1 MVSEGPK
8 ILIFSYLGVIDK
20 ALASNPLR
28 QWRRQHT
35 ARITPEFDSALH
47 MLPLNM
53 LVFGKSQPL
62 TALLDPPPGCR
73 LAGGMRSCLFNV
85 FQIGAGQIGRC
96 KVGLGEYGIV
106 QICTRQIRTSHGSPV
121 SVDFDHLRS

>member
-8 ILIFSYLGVIDK
+8 ILIFSYLGVINK

-28 QWRRQHT
+28 QRRRQDT

-47 MLPLNM
+47 ILPLNM

-62 TALLDPPPGCR
+62 TALLSLHCSLKAPSVGDPPPGCC
-73 LAGGMRSCLFNV
+73 LAGGMRSCLFKN
-85 FQIGAGQIGRC
+85 
-96 KVGLGEYGIV
+96 
-106 QICTRQIRTSHGSPV
+106 
-121 SVDFDHLRS
+121 

>member
-1 MVSEGPK
+1 MVSEDPK
-8 ILIFSYLGVIDK
+8 ILIFSYLGVINK

-28 QWRRQHT
+28 QWRRQDT

-62 TALLDPPPGCR
+62 TALLSLHYLTR
-73 LAGGMRSCLFNV
+73 LLAV
-85 FQIGAGQIGRC
+85 A
-96 KVGLGEYGIV
+96 
-106 QICTRQIRTSHGSPV
+106 
-121 SVDFDHLRS
+121 

>member
-8 ILIFSYLGVIDK
+8 ILIFSYLGVINK

-28 QWRRQHT
+28 QWRRQDT

-53 LVFGKSQPL
+53 LVFGKSQPPL
-62 TALLDPPPGCR
+62 HCSLKAPSVGDPPPGCR
-73 LAGGMRSCLFNV
+73 LAGGMRSCLFKGLPELV
-85 FQIGAGQIGRC
+85 FAVQRGAC
-96 KVGLGEYGIV
+96 SYN
-106 QICTRQIRTSHGSPV
+106 
-121 SVDFDHLRS
+121 

>member
-8 ILIFSYLGVIDK
+8 ILIFSYLGVINK

-28 QWRRQHT
+28 QWRRQDT
-35 ARITPEFDSALH
+35 ARITPEFDSALL

-62 TALLDPPPGCR
+62 TALLSLHCSLKAPSVGDPPPGCR
-73 LAGGMRSCLFNV
+73 LAGGKRSCLFKKPFAV
-85 FQIGAGQIGRC
+85 M
-96 KVGLGEYGIV
+96 VV
-106 QICTRQIRTSHGSPV
+106 
-121 SVDFDHLRS
+121 

>member
-28 QWRRQHT
+28 QWRRQDT
-35 ARITPEFDSALH
+35 ALITPEFDSALH

-62 TALLDPPPGCR
+62 TALLSLHCSLKAPSVGDPPPGCR
-73 LAGGMRSCLFNV
+73 LAGGMRSCLFKPGGV
-85 FQIGAGQIGRC
+85 A
-96 KVGLGEYGIV
+96 Y
-106 QICTRQIRTSHGSPV
+106 
-121 SVDFDHLRS
+121 

>member
-8 ILIFSYLGVIDK
+8 ILIFSYLGVINK

-28 QWRRQHT
+28 QWRRQDT

-62 TALLDPPPGCR
+62 TALLDPPPGYR
-73 LAGGMRSCLFNV
+73 LAGGMRSCLFKGRWSARSKVRRV
-85 FQIGAGQIGRC
+85 FLKNRKI
-96 KVGLGEYGIV
+96 
-106 QICTRQIRTSHGSPV
+106 SPTGPP
-121 SVDFDHLRS
+121 H